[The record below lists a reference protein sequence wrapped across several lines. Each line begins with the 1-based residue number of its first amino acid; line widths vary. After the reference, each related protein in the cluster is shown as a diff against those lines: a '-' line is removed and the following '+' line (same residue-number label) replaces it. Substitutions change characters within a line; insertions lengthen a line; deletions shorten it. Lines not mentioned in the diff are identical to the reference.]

1 MGIEGMYLNM
11 VKAIYDKL
19 MVNTI
24 LKDGK
29 LSKIRNNIRMLS
41 LTTWILMESNLL
53 SKLSSKFLFVA
64 VQLLSLTLC
73 DPMDCSMPGS
83 SVLHHLLEFA
93 QIRVH

>member
-41 LTTWILMESNLL
+41 LTTLIQHILE
-53 SKLSSKFLFVA
+53 
-64 VQLLSLTLC
+64 
-73 DPMDCSMPGS
+73 
-83 SVLHHLLEFA
+83 VLAKKKEKEKK
-93 QIRVH
+93 

>member
-41 LTTWILMESNLL
+41 LTTLIQHILE
-53 SKLSSKFLFVA
+53 
-64 VQLLSLTLC
+64 
-73 DPMDCSMPGS
+73 
-83 SVLHHLLEFA
+83 VLAKKKKKKRNKRHLYLKRKKQNCHYLQMA
-93 QIRVH
+93 

>member
-19 MVNTI
+19 IVNTI

-41 LTTWILMESNLL
+41 LTTLI
-53 SKLSSKFLFVA
+53 
-64 VQLLSLTLC
+64 QHYI
-73 DPMDCSMPGS
+73 GS
-83 SVLHHLLEFA
+83 TSQRKRKE
-93 QIRVH
+93 IKGTSI

>member
-1 MGIEGMYLNM
+1 MKKDFDKIQHPFMIKTLNKMGIEGMYLNM

-41 LTTWILMESNLL
+41 LTTLIQHRFGRLNCTFKVEL
-53 SKLSSKFLFVA
+53 KL
-64 VQLLSLTLC
+64 
-73 DPMDCSMPGS
+73 
-83 SVLHHLLEFA
+83 
-93 QIRVH
+93 